1 MLKKL
6 LKSIPVKDDIQ
17 IIVVDDKSDED
28 HEDWLELRDNKKFN
42 HVEFYDNETDK
53 KGAGVCRNIGLEKA
67 KGEWLLFAD
76 SDDYFVDGFYD
87 RIPGYFDS
95 DVDVVFYKPTSV
107 YADTGEKADRHETY
121 AKLVD
126 SYIAEP
132 NNKNELEL
140 RYKYSVP
147 WSKLIKR
154 KLITEN
160 NIKFDEVIASNDV
173 MFSTKVGYY
182 LRDFEVDD
190 SIIYCVTRNK
200 GSLTVNMSEEVFD
213 SRLNV
218 SINKIRFL
226 KDKLNNDQLKD
237 FHLAGQGYILSALQY
252 GFGFKKVLE
261 VCTKLKNNNVSFF
274 EYKLLNPV
282 YLFEKIKSR
291 YDTYKKRNKYFT
303 KD

>member
-6 LKSIPVKDDIQ
+6 LRSIPVKDDIQ

-28 HEDWLELRDNKKFN
+28 HDGWLALRDNKEFN
-42 HVEFYDNETDK
+42 HVEFYDNETEK

-76 SDDYFVDGFYD
+76 SDDYFIEGFYD
-87 RIPGYFDS
+87 VISSYFDS
-95 DVDVVFYKPTSV
+95 DVDVVFFKPTSV
-107 YADTGEKADRHETY
+107 YADTGEEADRHETY

-132 NNKNELEL
+132 NDKNEIEL
-140 RYKYSVP
+140 RYKYTVP

-160 NIKFDEVIASNDV
+160 NIKFDEIIASNDV

-190 SIIYCVTRNK
+190 SIIYCVTRNR

-213 SRLNV
+213 ARLKVFINYYLFLEKNLTDNEFKMINV
-218 SINKIRFL
+218 AGGYMLFKSVDYGIKKFIEVIKMFFDNNIRIIKKEYLNPIYLFSKVYGVL
-226 KDKLNNDQLKD
+226 KK
-237 FHLAGQGYILSALQY
+237 
-252 GFGFKKVLE
+252 
-261 VCTKLKNNNVSFF
+261 KLKN
-274 EYKLLNPV
+274 L
-282 YLFEKIKSR
+282 
-291 YDTYKKRNKYFT
+291 KYEV
-303 KD
+303 